1 MWNHHLHVA
10 LGPQSSRFKKR
21 FAVINASSIHVYT
34 SIDIVESVGH
44 AVKLAEE
51 FVVKEVF
58 GFGPDAVL
66 KGGDVDVWIHDL
78 NSSGRRARFSLSH
91 IRRAEKELSVQVGL
105 FDAIHVSHIDVS
117 AFSGTDSEHGK
128 VFEKLTAYGSSTNHE
143 VSEATQVFLEIGAEY
158 CNLGI
163 ETLEN

>member
-1 MWNHHLHVA
+1 MRNHHLHVA

-58 GFGPDAVL
+58 GFRADAIL
-66 KGGDVDVWIHDL
+66 KRSNIDVRIHHP
-78 NSSGRRARFSLSH
+78 NSSGSRARFSLSH

-143 VSEATQVFLEIGAEY
+143 VLEATQCLLEVGPEHG
-158 CNLGI
+158 NLGK
-163 ETLEN
+163 